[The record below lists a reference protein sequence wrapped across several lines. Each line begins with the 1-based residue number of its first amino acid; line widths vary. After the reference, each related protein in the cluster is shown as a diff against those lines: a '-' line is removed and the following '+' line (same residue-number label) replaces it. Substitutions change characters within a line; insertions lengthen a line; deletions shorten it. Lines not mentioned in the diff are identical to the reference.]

1 MCCKLWR
8 KDDLKNNTLGSYIR
22 KYGYI
27 KGCHTKIQF
36 SLVGVQESEIKT
48 LHNFEAKDEEFKAT
62 LNYDFTKA
70 SWMHNGFA
78 ETSITR
84 PPYFDINGMLNY
96 SITSLEDFYGHV
108 FFSPTSNHNID
119 SQLSWRKIDQS
130 DYKSEGYFITGKILL
145 KVVTLICSC
154 FNIDD

>member
-1 MCCKLWR
+1 M
-8 KDDLKNNTLGSYIR
+8 
-22 KYGYI
+22 
-27 KGCHTKIQF
+27 
-36 SLVGVQESEIKT
+36 
-48 LHNFEAKDEEFKAT
+48 HNFETKDEELKVK
-62 LNYDFTKA
+62 LDYDFTMG

-84 PPYFDINGMLNY
+84 PPNFNINGMFNY

-108 FFSPTSNHNID
+108 FFSPTSNQNI
-119 SQLSWRKIDQS
+119 SSKLSWKKIDQS
-130 DYKSEGYFITGKILL
+130 GYKSEGYFITGKILL

>member
-1 MCCKLWR
+1 MDQNHKIS
-8 KDDLKNNTLGSYIR
+8 GSEALENYPRLYIR
-22 KYGYI
+22 KYCNI
-27 KGCHTKIQF
+27 RGCHAKIQF
-36 SLVGVQESEIKT
+36 SLLGVQESEI
-48 LHNFEAKDEEFKAT
+48 NFEAKDQELKAT
-62 LNYDFTKA
+62 FNYDFTKG

-130 DYKSEGYFITGKILL
+130 DYKSEGYFITGK
-145 KVVTLICSC
+145 
-154 FNIDD
+154 FF